1 MKGTSFL
8 VLTILLFQLPAYSQH
23 YVPPERSAT
32 PDSRIQVGNPR
43 TQQTT
48 RVYWHRNKV
57 DMGYIERN
65 ETRTEVVI
73 CTNTGDAP
81 LRIQAVK
88 FRCEGLQV
96 TFPESDILPGQQGK
110 ITVTLTPSTKGELP
124 CYLTVI
130 SNSRSYADIICLSGI
145 RY

>member
-1 MKGTSFL
+1 MKGIIFL
-8 VLTILLFQLPAYSQH
+8 VLLILLVQLPAYSQH
-23 YVPPERSAT
+23 YMPPGRSVT
-32 PDSRIQVGNPR
+32 PDSHNQGGDSR

-57 DMGYIERN
+57 DMGYIDRN
-65 ETRTEVVI
+65 ETRSEEVI
-73 CTNTGDAP
+73 FTNTGEAP
-81 LRIQAVK
+81 LRIQTVK

-96 TFPESDILPGQQGK
+96 SFPESPILPGQQGK
-110 ITVTLTPSTKGELP
+110 IIVTLTPGTSEELP

-130 SNSRSYADIICLSGI
+130 SNSRSYADVLSLSGI